1 MYVGKYSNN
10 QVCKMT
16 AKLGYKLLHLHV
28 KPYTYFLSYAQEMFL
43 HENRIPLTTY
53 QGIMYTNNNK
63 LYITPTLLRVLCILI
78 ISEPQK
84 LKTMTLSLTQG
95 ITKTFSFKY
104 QAEKSAADQSKHFP
118 RIRLEIL
125 SQEYE
130 SRHNCQVSSC
140 KCLTK

>member
-1 MYVGKYSNN
+1 MLPKYFSLLKQVYKSVSMYEGKYSNN

-16 AKLGYKLLHLHV
+16 AKLGYNLLHLHV

-78 ISEPQK
+78 ILEPQK
-84 LKTMTLSLTQG
+84 LKTNSKLGTMTLSLTQG
-95 ITKTFSFKY
+95 ITKKFSQGITKNIKP
-104 QAEKSAADQSKHFP
+104 KSIS
-118 RIRLEIL
+118 
-125 SQEYE
+125 
-130 SRHNCQVSSC
+130 
-140 KCLTK
+140 